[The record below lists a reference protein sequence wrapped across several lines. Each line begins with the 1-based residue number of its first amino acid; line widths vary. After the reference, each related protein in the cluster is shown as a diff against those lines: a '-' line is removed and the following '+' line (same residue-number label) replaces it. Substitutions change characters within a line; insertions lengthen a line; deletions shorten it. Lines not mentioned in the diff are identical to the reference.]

1 MGNKAY
7 TKGTRQLPAVT
18 KSTQQSAVPCWGTE
32 LNKQLSGGTRA
43 CAAHGAPSS
52 PRGYCFTL
60 LMCCHFT
67 FSSFHS
73 SASKRGKKHSQNR
86 TGKHLEHALS
96 IWNRD
101 PFRSQAWIK
110 SHSCSHLR
118 LIFSWI
124 PNSWDISYQSHR
136 SPCCFT
142 RQVTVDLKKTCP
154 IFQSTAMP
162 GDPCPLFCVCLLPI
176 PFHLTAGWIGGR
188 HRSQPIFSGAVV
200 N

>member
-60 LMCCHFT
+60 LMCCRFT

-73 SASKRGKKHSQNR
+73 SASKRGKNHPQNR

-142 RQVTVDLKKTCP
+142 RQVTVDLKKRVLYFRAQLCLGIP
-154 IFQSTAMP
+154 ALCFVSACCQFPFIWQQVESG
-162 GDPCPLFCVCLLPI
+162 GDTDHNQYLVE
-176 PFHLTAGWIGGR
+176 
-188 HRSQPIFSGAVV
+188 Q
-200 N
+200 